1 MVDSICYFH
10 ERILILMMK
19 LVLPINVF
27 PVPGGPK
34 SKIPFGGARRPVKM
48 SGLSNGNTTISLTVF
63 FT

>member
-1 MVDSICYFH
+1 
-10 ERILILMMK
+10 MMK
-19 LVLPINVF
+19 SVLPINVF